1 MHHSYDERGCE
12 HRPAF
17 YDASNHHK
25 SNANSRSKAHNNGV
39 QVVRSREHTPSRHA
53 AGDHHSDRGSPL
65 PIARNHLRSL
75 TLMEKD
81 LKSSIAK
88 LYQNYDAVTD
98 EYDRLYD
105 IVDKLR
111 EDYNNSK
118 HLLFYNRYKEFR
130 RLIKNALRQWR
141 SVEKRSTLAMSR
153 KTSNTNYSKALTGS
167 LSRNPVPINGKVS
180 PSLGSIEEGSSFS
193 QNLDARLRAQHN
205 EATRDLY
212 AECTRLER
220 EIFQYKSRN
229 QTIKNLLCKMAESYE
244 NSKAHVLHIWGR
256 FKELRAMIKEVIESD
271 V

>member
-1 MHHSYDERGCE
+1 
-12 HRPAF
+12 
-17 YDASNHHK
+17 
-25 SNANSRSKAHNNGV
+25 
-39 QVVRSREHTPSRHA
+39 
-53 AGDHHSDRGSPL
+53 
-65 PIARNHLRSL
+65 
-75 TLMEKD
+75 MEKD

-193 QNLDARLRAQHN
+193 QNLDARLRAQH
-205 EATRDLY
+205 
-212 AECTRLER
+212 
-220 EIFQYKSRN
+220 
-229 QTIKNLLCKMAESYE
+229 
-244 NSKAHVLHIWGR
+244 SKLWFPLPYGTCCVTPISQIVL
-256 FKELRAMIKEVIESD
+256 SC
-271 V
+271 